1 MRIVSQNPLNSKFAI
16 TDLSNSD
23 LVAISQLCQ
32 EQIFLSEMNNEEV
45 YDNFKKLGT
54 SPEQVALIKLNLK
67 EKLPLYKAIVQLTKF
82 I

>member
-1 MRIVSQNPLNSKFAI
+1 L
-16 TDLSNSD
+16 
-23 LVAISQLCQ
+23 
-32 EQIFLSEMNNEEV
+32 LSEMNNEEV